1 MRVIAVAA
9 NGPFGKTALQV
20 GMILLSVNGQKCNNV
35 DEAASLLRNAV
46 DELTLVAKIDND
58 AIVVAVDAADDEVT
72 ALNAPTKNLK
82 QQNSTINAT
91 IAATS
96 AVGNNVAVELF
107 QSEQQQEQRQRL
119 LMQQS
124 LMQQQ
129 HQLRQQQQ
137 LMLQMTTPKSSTAL
151 PPSSSSSSSSSL
163 VASTSGPS
171 QNYMHGECRATTNEP
186 SPNDDTMPTTA
197 IRVVDRATLTLET
210 DLPYS
215 SARELSSTTGGMLRV
230 TLRTVMGRPSKA
242 TKALSMGSSRGSRL
256 KQQPG
261 TIMTDGEKKEHKRRL
276 NKRYV
281 AQKNMP
287 FGIFIW
293 MANNTVHNQE
303 TILRHLENEY
313 GYDTTR
319 GDDILFVPYSTKDK
333 WCTKYPIAM
342 PSLVMNEVGDIVN
355 VALAVAAKEGHVT
368 NSGRVRKRKV
378 LRGPNALRGHSNLPD
393 AERDELH
400 IAMYDYLTW
409 LRDKLVEADANP
421 PDTKKNKKRK
431 KADTTGNDDNVGDEG
446 EGDDFGGEMKASVE
460 VGNADENVND
470 STMMKKKQTTRPTA
484 SREAGVNI
492 IKLKTVMNAFEATFS
507 VVHKYKFDKEAEM
520 TKQNETRKCGEDLVG
535 GGGEED
541 ENGRVV
547 MTGIE
552 GSGAVATSSEIDEA
566 VTTPTTSKPTTSKQ
580 TSPLLE
586 ETMTNVLH
594 RLVNERGENISLG
607 KSKRRG
613 RKRMRT
619 SSTVNNI
626 DCDADDDDD
635 DNGNEDGSHS
645 TPKRPHRSRGHSR
658 VPKDFDDMYERL
670 VKFHQE
676 FGTCLVKKSYE
687 DKQLSGWVRNIREK
701 RKLIRRTQGVEY
713 EEISPD
719 ADLTQSAG
727 KFGTWNGKGDRPAI
741 FPMTLTAERISRLDA
756 IGFDW
761 APAGNIIRHSWEDRF
776 RELLDYYE
784 SNDGQWPPQS
794 LGTLGEWVHKQRTK
808 YQLKEEPFMTTK
820 AHRVS

>member
-1 MRVIAVAA
+1 
-9 NGPFGKTALQV
+9 
-20 GMILLSVNGQKCNNV
+20 
-35 DEAASLLRNAV
+35 
-46 DELTLVAKIDND
+46 
-58 AIVVAVDAADDEVT
+58 
-72 ALNAPTKNLK
+72 
-82 QQNSTINAT
+82 
-91 IAATS
+91 
-96 AVGNNVAVELF
+96 
-107 QSEQQQEQRQRL
+107 
-119 LMQQS
+119 
-124 LMQQQ
+124 
-129 HQLRQQQQ
+129 
-137 LMLQMTTPKSSTAL
+137 
-151 PPSSSSSSSSSL
+151 
-163 VASTSGPS
+163 
-171 QNYMHGECRATTNEP
+171 
-186 SPNDDTMPTTA
+186 
-197 IRVVDRATLTLET
+197 
-210 DLPYS
+210 
-215 SARELSSTTGGMLRV
+215 
-230 TLRTVMGRPSKA
+230 
-242 TKALSMGSSRGSRL
+242 
-256 KQQPG
+256 
-261 TIMTDGEKKEHKRRL
+261 MTDVEKKEHKRRL
-276 NKRYV
+276 HKRYV

-293 MANNTVHNQE
+293 MANNTIHNQE
-303 TILRHLENEY
+303 TILHHLENEY

-355 VALAVAAKEGHVT
+355 VALAVAAEEGHVT

-421 PDTKKNKKRK
+421 PDTKKKKKNKKRK
-431 KADTTGNDDNVGDEG
+431 KADTTGNDDNVGDKG

-460 VGNADENVND
+460 EGNADENVND
-470 STMMKKKQTTRPTA
+470 SAMKKKKQTTRLTA

-492 IKLKTVMNAFEATFS
+492 IKLKTVMNAFEATFP
-507 VVHKYKFDKEAEM
+507 VVHKYKIDKEAEM
-520 TKQNETRKCGEDLVG
+520 TKQNETRKCGEDLVR

-541 ENGRVV
+541 ENGGGV

-566 VTTPTTSKPTTSKQ
+566 VTTPTTSKQ

-626 DCDADDDDD
+626 DGDGDDDDDD

-645 TPKRPHRSRGHSR
+645 TPKRPHGTRGHSR

-727 KFGTWNGKGDRPAI
+727 KFGTWNGKGERPAI